1 MSLLEALRGEPA
13 VESILG
19 IDRRLPDLGLPKV
32 ECAGMTPHANGYRG
46 VMGTA
51 LFLLLWWVA
60 LFGWWIVLAGT
71 NSGLELIAGA
81 CAGLLGA
88 LLALAVRRSGLLRYR
103 FEARWPAKTLKVPW
117 QVLYETG
124 AVFWALALNL
134 VGLRRLSS
142 RYQAFDFP
150 AGRNDPTSRGRRAV
164 AVAADSIGPNASPVD
179 IDCERDVALRHELD
193 PKRSSN
199 SMP

>member
-1 MSLLEALRGEPA
+1 
-13 VESILG
+13 
-19 IDRRLPDLGLPKV
+19 
-32 ECAGMTPHANGYRG
+32 MTPHANGYRG

-117 QVLYETG
+117 QVLCETG

-150 AGRNDPTSRGRRAV
+150 AGRNDPT
-164 AVAADSIGPNASPVD
+164 
-179 IDCERDVALRHELD
+179 
-193 PKRSSN
+193 
-199 SMP
+199 